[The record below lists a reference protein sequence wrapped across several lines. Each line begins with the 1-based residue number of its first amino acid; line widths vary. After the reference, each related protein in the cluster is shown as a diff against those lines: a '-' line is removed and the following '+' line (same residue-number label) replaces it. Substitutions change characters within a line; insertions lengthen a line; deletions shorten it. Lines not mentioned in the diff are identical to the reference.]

1 MSDELST
8 VVEGADDAPPARP
21 GPMRWN
27 DVPPTV
33 RDEIE
38 ATAGARI
45 VAETPFPASAASE
58 VMSVLE
64 LEDGARYFVKAT
76 RVTDGPAVIA
86 RYRAEVYVARH
97 LPRAM
102 PAPRLAWALRD
113 EDWGMVA
120 FHAVGGH
127 LAGTPWDR
135 DELDRVLAA
144 LETVASL
151 PGAREARLGPAG
163 PELAGLATGWRSLR
177 DDPDPDLARI
187 VPWAVDRLDALV
199 EAERGVLV
207 ACEGES
213 FVHGDV
219 RADTLVLTSSSV
231 HLVDWAYASRGAAWL
246 DLAMFLPSVVVQGVT
261 GVVEPVAVTAD
272 PARRAHG
279 GAWAAATFDA
289 HPLGRGVHPADV
301 RSVVAGLAGYYL
313 HAARRPDP
321 PGLPHLRASQRAQGA
336 AAVAW
341 LEQIG
346 LCDL

>member
-8 VVEGADDAPPARP
+8 AVEEADDVPLARHRVL
-21 GPMRWN
+21 RWS
-27 DVPPTV
+27 DLPPTV
-33 RDEIE
+33 RAEIE
-38 ATAGARI
+38 ATAGARV
-45 VAETPFPASAASE
+45 VAETPYPASSVSQVASL
-58 VMSVLE
+58 LE

-76 RVTDGPAVIA
+76 RVTDSPAVIA

-102 PAPRLAWALRD
+102 PTPRLAWALRD

-120 FHAVGGH
+120 FEVVDGRAP
-127 LAGTPWDR
+127 ATPWDP
-135 DELDRVLAA
+135 DELDLVLVA
-144 LETVASL
+144 LETAASL
-151 PGAREARLGPAG
+151 PGAREARLAPAG
-163 PELAGLATGWRSLR
+163 PELADLATGWRSLR
-177 DDPDPDLARI
+177 DDPEPDLARL
-187 VPWAVDRLDALV
+187 VPWAADHLDALV

-219 RADTLVLTSSSV
+219 RADTLVLTPSSAL
-231 HLVDWAYASRGAAWL
+231 LVDWAYASRGAPWL
-246 DLAMFLPSVVVQGVT
+246 DLAMFLPGVVVQGVAD
-261 GVVEPVAVTAD
+261 VVEPVPVTAD
-272 PARRAHG
+272 AARRARG

-313 HAARRPDP
+313 HHARRPAP

-346 LCDL
+346 LCDG

>member
-1 MSDELST
+1 MSDELAT
-8 VVEGADDAPPARP
+8 AVQGADDVPVAGAGRLGWDDLPA
-21 GPMRWN
+21 
-27 DVPPTV
+27 TV

-38 ATAGARI
+38 ATAGARVLAQTPYPARSASD
-45 VAETPFPASAASE
+45 VA
-58 VMSVLE
+58 SVLE

-86 RYRAEVYVARH
+86 RYRAEVWAARH

-120 FHAVGGH
+120 FEFVDGRLPA
-127 LAGTPWDR
+127 TPWDP
-135 DELDRVLAA
+135 DTLDRVLAT

-151 PGAREARLGPAG
+151 PGAREARLVPAG
-163 PELAGLATGWRSLR
+163 PELANLATGWRSLR
-177 DDPDPDLARI
+177 DEPDPGLVPT
-187 VPWAVDRLDALV
+187 VPWAADHLDALV

-207 ACEGES
+207 ACEGEA

-219 RADTLVLTSSSV
+219 RADTLVLTPSSV
-231 HLVDWAYASRGAAWL
+231 RLVDWAYASRGAAWL
-246 DLAMFLPSVVVQGVT
+246 DLAMFLPSVVVQGVV
-261 GVVEPVAVTAD
+261 GVVDPVTVAAD
-272 PARRAHG
+272 PARRARG

-301 RSVVAGLAGYYL
+301 RSVVAGVAGYYL
-313 HAARRPDP
+313 DAARRPDP

-346 LCDL
+346 LCDA

>member
-1 MSDELST
+1 MLRWSDL
-8 VVEGADDAPPARP
+8 
-21 GPMRWN
+21 
-27 DVPPTV
+27 PPTV
-33 RDEIE
+33 RAEIE
-38 ATAGARI
+38 ATAGARV
-45 VAETPFPASAASE
+45 VAETPYPASSVSQVASL
-58 VMSVLE
+58 LE

-76 RVTDGPAVIA
+76 RVTDSPAVIA

-102 PAPRLAWALRD
+102 PTPRLAWALRD

-120 FHAVGGH
+120 FEVVDGRAP
-127 LAGTPWDR
+127 ATPWDP
-135 DELDRVLAA
+135 DELDLVLVA
-144 LETVASL
+144 LETAASL
-151 PGAREARLGPAG
+151 PGAREARLAPAG
-163 PELAGLATGWRSLR
+163 PELADLATGWRSLR
-177 DDPDPDLARI
+177 DDPEPDLARL
-187 VPWAVDRLDALV
+187 VPWAADHLDALV

-219 RADTLVLTSSSV
+219 RADTLVLTPSSAL
-231 HLVDWAYASRGAAWL
+231 LVDWAYASRGAPWL
-246 DLAMFLPSVVVQGVT
+246 DLAMFLPGVVVQGVAD
-261 GVVEPVAVTAD
+261 VVEPVPVTAD
-272 PARRAHG
+272 AARRARG

-313 HAARRPDP
+313 HHARRPAP

-346 LCDL
+346 LCDG